1 MSLKSTLGRE
11 TPDQQRALGERK
23 VPRSSMPRSA
33 VTPALC
39 WGSAIGRPTELD
51 LGLPSGELPAGWA
64 LLASWVAR
72 D

>member
-1 MSLKSTLGRE
+1 
-11 TPDQQRALGERK
+11 
-23 VPRSSMPRSA
+23 MPRSA

-39 WGSAIGRPTELD
+39 QGSAIGRPTELD

-72 D
+72 DLGAVSRKVFGQKNWLWVRPKEAGRL